1 MHKKDHFSPSANV
14 IWRDT
19 HRPTLAQVMAAS
31 MISKGKQAEAA
42 AQQWLE
48 AKNYRLLNKNYACR
62 LGEIDL
68 VMLDKEILVF
78 IEVRLRSHSHYGGAV
93 ASVDAKKQRKIIMTA
108 RHFLMCHPKY
118 SQHICRFDVIAFGNS
133 ADPSNP
139 IWYKD
144 AFRL

>member
-1 MHKKDHFSPSANV
+1 
-14 IWRDT
+14 
-19 HRPTLAQVMAAS
+19 MAAS

-48 AKNYRLLNKNYACR
+48 TKKLSLLQKNYVCR

-68 VMLDKEILVF
+68 VMLDDEILVF
-78 IEVRLRSHSHYGGAV
+78 VEVRLRSHIRFGGAV
-93 ASVDAKKQRKIIMTA
+93 ESVDAKKQRKIILTA

-118 SQHICRFDVIAFGNS
+118 SQHICRFDVIAFGES
-133 ADPSNP
+133 ADTSNP
-139 IWYKD
+139 VWYKD